1 MRRSDVDEA
10 KRNAIRHR
18 VHLSFAVVFMLLM
31 VVFKHVAS
39 PSMIGVILTVAAYTY
54 GPLLGLFA
62 FAILTRR
69 PVRDGW
75 VPAVVVAAP
84 AACLWIDRHQ
94 ELLFGNYRMGLEI
107 LVVNGI
113 LTFAGLWLVSRPLTT
128 TNP

>member
-1 MRRSDVDEA
+1 
-10 KRNAIRHR
+10 
-18 VHLSFAVVFMLLM
+18 
-31 VVFKHVAS
+31 
-39 PSMIGVILTVAAYTY
+39 MISLILTLAAYTY

-69 PVRDGW
+69 QVRDAW
-75 VPAVVVAAP
+75 VPAVVLAAP

-113 LTFAGLWLVSRPLTT
+113 LTFAGLWLVSRPRRT